1 VGDPRA
7 IIADLDGTL
16 FLNNRPRAE
25 VIDYVNAFDGV
36 VLVVTARLEDE
47 RDRVTE
53 LLSGVVRVE
62 KLIMRDED
70 EPQEVYKR
78 RVGEAML
85 RVWDVVEAVENDSA
99 SRAAYADLGITTID
113 PDSLGADRSRGFG
126 IGSLLPMTPKVEQ
139 RFVDVAEIEV
149 RDGVTGDGMSFAGYA
164 AVFDTD
170 SEPLPFIE
178 RIKPGAFT
186 RSLKSRNEIKM
197 FVNHDMGRVL
207 ASRRAGTM
215 RLAEDDRGLRVE
227 ADLPDTTDGRDLSV
241 LMQRGDVNSMSFGF
255 SVPKGGDRW
264 SADGQTR
271 ELLNVRLHEAS
282 VVTGWPAYAKTTAAV
297 RSLDALS
304 EKTGL
309 DAVRMND
316 AITKLENGEEL
327 SPDDAAMLDEAI
339 SKLRS
344 EPAPVEVEP
353 VANLLSIKQH
363 KLELLKVA

>member
-1 VGDPRA
+1 M
-7 IIADLDGTL
+7 
-16 FLNNRPRAE
+16 
-25 VIDYVNAFDGV
+25 
-36 VLVVTARLEDE
+36 TA
-47 RDRVTE
+47 T
-53 LLSGVVRVE
+53 VE
-62 KLIMRDED
+62 K
-70 EPQEVYKR
+70 
-78 RVGEAML
+78 
-85 RVWDVVEAVENDSA
+85 
-99 SRAAYADLGITTID
+99 
-113 PDSLGADRSRGFG
+113 
-126 IGSLLPMTPKVEQ
+126 

-149 RDGVTGDGMSFAGYA
+149 RDGETGDGMSFTGYA
-164 AVFDTD
+164 AVFDSP

-178 RIKPGAFT
+178 RIKPGAFA
-186 RSLKSRNEIKM
+186 RSLKSRNEIKL

-215 RLAEDDRGLRVE
+215 QLTEDDRGLRVE
-227 ADLPDTTDGRDLSV
+227 AALPDTTDGRDLSV

-264 SADGQTR
+264 SADGQSR
-271 ELLNVRLHEAS
+271 ELLSVRLHETS
-282 VVTGWPAYAKTTAAV
+282 IVTGFPAYSASAAFV

-344 EPAPVEVEP
+344 EPAPVEAEP

-363 KLELLKVA
+363 KLDLLKVA